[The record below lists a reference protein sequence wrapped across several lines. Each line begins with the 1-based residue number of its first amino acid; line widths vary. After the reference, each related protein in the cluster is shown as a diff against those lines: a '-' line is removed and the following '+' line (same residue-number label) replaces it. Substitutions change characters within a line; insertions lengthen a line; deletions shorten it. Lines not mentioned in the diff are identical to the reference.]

1 MQHAP
6 ARPRHQR
13 EHRGGEARR
22 FRAAQSPGHHRVRRH
37 DGQASAAATAAAVP
51 LAVPL
56 VVMKMRR
63 ASAVAL
69 LVMKGAA
76 CRLPSLG
83 IERRRRRRR
92 EEAAEHWHWREPRHR
107 LGVLPGL
114 RRVCV
119 RHEARRCRAAQ
130 PPGHHGVRRHDGQAD
145 GKKQPST
152 AAVRSRCGGV
162 RQSSRAR
169 RVKEG
174 RHGAAARR
182 TCSVH
187 HEETKALHPLGAA
200 LALTTEDVLS

>member
-1 MQHAP
+1 MPHSAVGRMRHLRAIYQIALPCSSFLCSLGANALAKAIDQGAGQPPPARCGVTATHATHAP

-13 EHRGGEARR
+13 EHRGGEARQ

-92 EEAAEHWHWREPRHR
+92 LLCGGRRFAAPT
-107 LGVLPGL
+107 LPTN
-114 RRVCV
+114 
-119 RHEARRCRAAQ
+119 ARR
-130 PPGHHGVRRHDGQAD
+130 RRTRL
-145 GKKQPST
+145 P
-152 AAVRSRCGGV
+152 
-162 RQSSRAR
+162 RAR
-169 RVKEG
+169 
-174 RHGAAARR
+174 
-182 TCSVH
+182 S
-187 HEETKALHPLGAA
+187 A
-200 LALTTEDVLS
+200 LAIGVHLSRTG